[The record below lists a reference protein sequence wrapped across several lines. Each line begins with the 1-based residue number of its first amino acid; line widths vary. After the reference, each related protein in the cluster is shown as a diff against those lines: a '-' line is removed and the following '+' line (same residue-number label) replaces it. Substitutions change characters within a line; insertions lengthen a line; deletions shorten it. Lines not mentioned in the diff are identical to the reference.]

1 MIEIRPAEQADKS
14 RIEEIS
20 SKIWDGDDYVPLVFD
35 KWVAQENG
43 EFSVVTVDGVVAGCT
58 KITEL
63 PHDVLWL
70 EGIRVDTDYRG
81 KGLGREMAK
90 YQIQRSKEMGY
101 SRLELSTFVENY
113 ESIAI
118 IEKNGFERVASFKIL
133 MKALEEELPKYEAPQ
148 DISEFQ
154 LITDFEEARFILD
167 LINTKNRQSYI
178 NLDWTFLK
186 CDEEILKELLS
197 RKMIFKYK
205 DTVFA
210 FGNWEQKDDGMTLY
224 FMFGPQKQE
233 ILHYVLFQA
242 QKKNSSNV
250 IIMSDGGT
258 KEHEILY
265 KHGFMRF
272 TDMDN
277 DAFVYRYKDSGAC

>member
-1 MIEIRPAEQADKS
+1 MIEIRQAQPGDKA

-35 KWVAQENG
+35 KWVTQENG
-43 EFSVVTVDGVVAGCT
+43 EFSVVTLDGVVAGCT

-63 PHDVLWL
+63 PNDVLWL

-118 IEKNGFERVASFKIL
+118 IEKNGFERVASFKFL
-133 MKALEEELPKYEAPQ
+133 MHELKNLDQVGKKPIDLNA
-148 DISEFQ
+148 FRCV
-154 LITDFEEARFILD
+154 TDLDEARSILD
-167 LINTKNRQSYI
+167 LVNTDNRQSYI

-186 CDEEILKELLS
+186 CDEDLIKELLS
-197 RKMIFKYK
+197 RKMLYKYK
-205 DTVFA
+205 DSIFA
-210 FGNWEQKDDGMTLY
+210 FGNWGQKDDGMTLY
-224 FMFGPQKQE
+224 FMFGPQKEE
-233 ILHYVLFQA
+233 IISFVLIQA
-242 QKKNSSNV
+242 QKYNCSNV

-258 KEHEILY
+258 KEHDLLY
-265 KHGFMRF
+265 KQGFMSF
-272 TDMDN
+272 TENEN
-277 DAFVYRYKDSGAC
+277 DAFVYRYKD

>member
-1 MIEIRPAEQADKS
+1 MIEIRQAQQSDKA

-35 KWVAQENG
+35 KWVTQENG

-63 PHDVLWL
+63 PNKVLWL

-81 KGLGREMAK
+81 KGLGRELAK
-90 YQIQRSKEMGY
+90 YQISRSKEMGY

-118 IEKNGFERVASFKIL
+118 IEKNGFRRVASFKFL
-133 MKALEEELPKYEAPQ
+133 MHALENQGHKEDMSLESKA
-148 DISEFQ
+148 FRC
-154 LITDFEEARFILD
+154 ITNLDEARPILD
-167 LINTKNRQSYI
+167 LINTEYRQSYI

-186 CDEEILKELLS
+186 CDEDLLKELLS
-197 RKMIFKYK
+197 RNMVYKYK
-205 DTVFA
+205 DSFFA
-210 FGNWEQKDDGMTLY
+210 FGNWGQKDDGMTLY
-224 FMFGPQKQE
+224 FMFGPHKE
-233 ILHYVLFQA
+233 EIIGYILHQA
-242 QKKNSSNV
+242 QKNNCSNV

-265 KHGFMRF
+265 KHGFMSF
-272 TDMDN
+272 TENEN
-277 DAFVYRYKDSGAC
+277 DAFVYRYKE